1 MGYKKLK
8 AQKNVVM
15 DWKNQYCK
23 NDHTTQDN
31 LQSQCNPY
39 EITNDIFH
47 RAEMKHFKISVETQ
61 KMLNTQNN
69 LEKNEA
75 REAMFFDFRL
85 QCKALK

>member
-47 RAEMKHFKISVETQ
+47 RAEMKHF
-61 KMLNTQNN
+61 
-69 LEKNEA
+69 
-75 REAMFFDFRL
+75 
-85 QCKALK
+85 